1 MRIDPRAGAAS
12 ALLLSLALASAPAP
26 ADDGIFEGSGGTVSL
41 SQSKHVRMVAEE
53 VVFDLTTPD
62 LIRVSC
68 LFVVVNE
75 GPADTLLLGFPDF
88 WPADDDDSHQ
98 ADGRSAIRD
107 LVVMVDGLPVV
118 TTAVPAADAPTIL
131 GARTTRAAWNV
142 AHVWPCAFAPGQT
155 RVLRTEYCH
164 RYSMMVGVSH
174 VVNYALRTGASWAG
188 PIGKVVVRI
197 VPGELRVKERYGLPW
212 ERVGG
217 EYVWTAADLEPTEDI
232 WIGLAHPAD
241 VARYLEDHW
250 RRSTS
255 SGRPEDLKAAR
266 RSVWE
271 TSMLHGS
278 RPDCLAEVR
287 DALSD
292 SVPELRAFLEELPCP
307 ATSWPA

>member
-1 MRIDPRAGAAS
+1 MGIDIRACATAA
-12 ALLLSLALASAPAP
+12 ALAFLALASGTAR
-26 ADDGIFEGSGGTVSL
+26 ADDGVFEGSGGTVSL
-41 SQSKHVRMVAEE
+41 SQSEHVRMVAEE
-53 VVFDLTTPD
+53 VVFDLTSPD

-75 GPADTLLLGFPDF
+75 GSADTLLLGFPDF
-88 WPADDDDSHQ
+88 WPAEDDDSQ
-98 ADGRSAIRD
+98 EADGRSAIRD

-118 TTAVPAADAPTIL
+118 TTAVPAADAPAIL
-131 GARTTRAAWNV
+131 GERTTRASWNV

-155 RVLRTEYCH
+155 RVLRTEYGH

-174 VVNYALRTGASWAG
+174 VVNYSLRTGASWAG
-188 PIGKVVVRI
+188 SIGKVVVRI
-197 VPGELRVKERYGLPW
+197 VPGDLRVKERYGLPC

-232 WIGLAHPAD
+232 WIGLARPGEI
-241 VARYLEDHW
+241 ARYLEDHW

-255 SGRPEDLKAAR
+255 SGRPEDLEAAR

-278 RPDCLAEVR
+278 RPDFLAEVR
-287 DALSD
+287 DALGD
-292 SVPELRAFLEELPCP
+292 SVPELRAFLEEFR
-307 ATSWPA
+307 

>member
-1 MRIDPRAGAAS
+1 MRTDARFGS
-12 ALLLSLALASAPAP
+12 AVVLLLSLTLAGAAAL
-26 ADDGIFEGSGGTVSL
+26 ADDGVFEGSGGTVSL
-41 SQSKHVRMVAEE
+41 SQSQHVRMVAEE

-62 LIRVSC
+62 VVRVSC

-75 GPADTLLLGFPDF
+75 GPADTLLLGFPDY
-88 WPADDDDSHQ
+88 WPAEDDDSQ
-98 ADGRSAIRD
+98 RADGRSVIRD

-131 GARTTRAAWNV
+131 GDRMPRASWNV

-155 RVLRTEYCH
+155 RVLRTEYSH
-164 RYSMMVGVSH
+164 GYSMMVGVSH
-174 VVNYALRTGASWAG
+174 VVNYELRTGASWAG

-197 VPGELRVKERYGLPW
+197 IPGDLRVKERYGLPW

-217 EYVWTAADLEPTEDI
+217 EYVWTAANLEPTEGI
-232 WIGLAHPAD
+232 WIGLAHPGD

-255 SGRPEDLKAAR
+255 SGRPEDLEAAR

-271 TSMLHGS
+271 TSMLHGT
-278 RPDCLAEVR
+278 RPDFLAEVR
-287 DALSD
+287 DALGD
-292 SVPELRAFLEELPCP
+292 SVPELRAFLEEFH
-307 ATSWPA
+307 